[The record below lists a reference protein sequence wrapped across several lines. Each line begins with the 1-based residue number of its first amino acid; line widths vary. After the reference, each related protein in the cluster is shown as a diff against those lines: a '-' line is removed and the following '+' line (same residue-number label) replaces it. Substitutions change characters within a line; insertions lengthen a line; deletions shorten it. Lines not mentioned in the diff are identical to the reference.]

1 MVVVRLRV
9 LRGQRSIRI
18 TPVRVLS
25 MRVVLWVKRMMVTVM
40 VEGGLS
46 RRRRSSVVPL
56 NVSRPYLKN
65 EGRPFWCSAGSA
77 LLGLDIRK
85 ERRQEGG

>member
-1 MVVVRLRV
+1 MGEADDGYRNGG
-9 LRGQRSIRI
+9 RGFVQA
-18 TPVRVLS
+18 PNCELGS
-25 MRVVLWVKRMMVTVM
+25 M
-40 VEGGLS
+40 
-46 RRRRSSVVPL
+46 SSVVPL

>member
-1 MVVVRLRV
+1 MGEADDGYRNGGRGVVQAPNCEL
-9 LRGQRSIRI
+9 G
-18 TPVRVLS
+18 S
-25 MRVVLWVKRMMVTVM
+25 M
-40 VEGGLS
+40 
-46 RRRRSSVVPL
+46 SSVAPL
-56 NVSRPYLKN
+56 NVSTPYLKN